1 MGGKLTGFSV
11 DNYLTALK
19 GLLPKGP
26 AWEDKQSEAM
36 DAVLYL
42 TAKELQRLDV
52 DIARL
57 IDESDPRTAS
67 VTLPQWYKEWGIPD
81 ECLKSLSSTTSDQW
95 RQILVTKIRS
105 LGLTYS
111 ELLVVIARVSGMQS
125 ASAQRVEPFTTASRT
140 NQRLYGR
147 SWDHAVLII
156 SATADRIQYFR
167 TSSRTDERLAQWGN
181 QLFECL
187 VKACSPAHKILV
199 FSYTEEH

>member
-26 AWEDKQSEAM
+26 AWEDKQSEEM

-42 TAKELQRLDV
+42 TAKELQRLDL
-52 DIARL
+52 DIAQL
-57 IDESDPRTAS
+57 IDEADPRTAS
-67 VTLPQWYKEWGIPD
+67 ATLSQWYKEWGIPD
-81 ECLKSLSSTTSDQW
+81 ECLKALSSTTSDQW

-111 ELLVVIARVSGMQS
+111 ELLVVIARVSGMKS
-125 ASAQRVEPFTTASRT
+125 ATAQRVEPFTTASRT
-140 NQRLYGR
+140 DARLYGR

-156 SATADRIQYFR
+156 SATADQIQYFR
-167 TSSRTDERLAQWGN
+167 TSSRTDERLAKWGN

-187 VKACSPAHKILV
+187 VKSVSPAHKVLV
-199 FSYTEEH
+199 FSYTEE